1 MRYLVTG
8 GAGFIGSNI
17 VKRLLRDGHNVPVID
32 DMSLEREDNIPA
44 GLKFLR
50 CA

>member
-17 VKRLLRDGHNVPVID
+17 VKRLLRDGHNVAVID
-32 DMSLEREDNIPA
+32 DMSLGREDNIPV